1 MHCNFFGSGE
11 QTIVYLHGWGTNGEC
26 FLPTVRFLPHF
37 YNVMP
42 DFNGFG
48 RSPMPPTSGWTVA
61 DYAEAVRMLFL
72 QYNIQHATIVA
83 HSFGCRVATVLAAT
97 YPHLC
102 DKMLF
107 FAPAALRSPSIKR
120 WFRVAHY
127 KAAKA
132 LRRFVGDSAPTG
144 HGSADYNACP
154 PELRNTFVKVVN
166 GNLTSYIRRVPCR
179 VLVVNGRED
188 TETTLRHAERLTR
201 MLPHASLQAI
211 DGDHF
216 ALFYSPTAFAR
227 LITTFVREG

>member
-83 HSFGCRVATVLAAT
+83 HSFGCRVAAVLAAT

-102 DKMLF
+102 EKMLF
-107 FAPAALRSPSIKR
+107 FAPAGLRAVSVKR
-120 WFRVAHY
+120 WFKVAAY
-127 KAAKA
+127 KVAKGF
-132 LRRFVGDSAPTG
+132 RRLTGGSLPTDC
-144 HGSADYNACP
+144 GSADYKACP
-154 PELRNTFVKVVN
+154 MALKNTFVKVVN
-166 GNLTSYIRRVPCR
+166 GDLKPYLRRVPCR
-179 VLVVNGRED
+179 VLVVNGRDD
-188 TETTLRHAERLTR
+188 TETTLRHAKRLSG
-201 MLPHASLQAI
+201 MLPHGCLQAI

-216 ALFYSPTAFAR
+216 VLFYSPTAFAR